1 MAFFKHSVVTMSWID
16 PKSGLQKVDKD
27 PGVRITQTD
36 VFAKKKCRFA
46 NFLEVEI
53 AAAGGT
59 DIGNGIFTHRSDQ
72 YAGPSFASFPP
83 KLFPNAQLKFPGAG
97 VWKFVQT
104 VGSRTI
110 SPEFFSSQIGA
121 LFAGPVGAFLGN
133 RLLDALSGHAGS
145 TLAVLPPIWTTL
157 EFTIFADGTYTVK
170 ILAHSLFP
178 SMTFYMPASGDEAVD
193 GYVKS
198 GTAYDGVP
206 NLQSWITE
214 GWGLQRPCPKKAG
227 NSLLASAGNPWGIT
241 MATK

>member
-27 PGVRITQTD
+27 PGLRITQTD
-36 VFAKKKCRFA
+36 VFSKNKCRFA
-46 NFLEVEI
+46 NFVEVEI

-83 KLFPNAQLKFPGAG
+83 KLFLNQQQKFPGAG

-104 VGSRTI
+104 VGPRTL
-110 SPEFFSSQIGA
+110 SPEFFAMAIGS
-121 LFAGPVGAFLGN
+121 LAGPAGIFLGN
-133 RLLDALSGHAGS
+133 KILDALSGHAGS
-145 TLAVLPPIWTTL
+145 TLAALPPIWTTI
-157 EFTIFADGTYTVK
+157 EFTIFADGTYQAK

-178 SMTFYMPASGDEAVD
+178 SMTVYMPASGDEAVD

-198 GTAYDGVP
+198 GPTYDGVP

-214 GWGLQRPCPKKAG
+214 GWGAQRPFLKAMKC
-227 NSLLASAGNPWGIT
+227 LLARAGNPWGIT